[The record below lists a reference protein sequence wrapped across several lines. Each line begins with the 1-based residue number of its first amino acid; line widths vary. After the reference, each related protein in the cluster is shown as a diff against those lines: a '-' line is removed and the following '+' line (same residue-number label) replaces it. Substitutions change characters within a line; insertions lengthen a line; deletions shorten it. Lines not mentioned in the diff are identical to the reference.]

1 EDRQHDR
8 ALALEPPGLFVV
20 FNAVEDMADVVEPDG
35 VAAAVRDD
43 HRRIRLRLHQLA
55 VGLHDKRLVAVHRAR
70 RQVDVR
76 VRNGRRHFVDPDA
89 VRGELLRI
97 DIDANCF
104 SSGSATADAI
114 VSGLAPGMPALT
126 LMVGKSIVG
135 RSLTGSWRYAIAPN
149 TMTPSMMSVV
159 VTGRL
164 MNSADTFM
172 ASPSL
177 RSSS

>member
-1 EDRQHDR
+1 MLRVR
-8 ALALEPPGLFVV
+8 SNCSVTL
-20 FNAVEDMADVVEPDG
+20 VEPRPL
-35 VAAAVRDD
+35 VEVISVTPA
-43 HRRIRLRLHQLA
+43 IRPNMR
-55 VGLHDKRLVAVHRAR
+55 
-70 RQVDVR
+70 
-76 VRNGRRHFVDPDA
+76 
-89 VRGELLRI
+89 
-97 DIDANCF
+97 
-104 SSGSATADAI
+104 SSGIATADAI